1 MITWAKTFL
10 PRVWLHE
17 IYFRR
22 RIILWKV
29 LFWGWGQ
36 EKLIFG
42 RSLWGCSSIFAKS
55 FQCISFFFSLCDGF
69 TWDSRAWIF
78 SSSSL
83 ILSSF
88 FWDSA
93 WASCR
98 ALNSSS
104 NYRGKKESLLF
115 VCAHVRNAC
124 KHTEGGSQAAWCLHT
139 NGCGAHQQAP
149 EPHHLALWPPSIHS
163 TSGPQA
169 CSSLVFVSSLGF
181 HVGWWI

>member
-1 MITWAKTFL
+1 MFWSVVTWDLLRQADF
-10 PRVWLHE
+10 
-17 IYFRR
+17 F
-22 RIILWKV
+22 LWK
-29 LFWGWGQ
+29 LILGGQ
-36 EKLIFG
+36 KKFNFG
-42 RSLWGCSSIFAKS
+42 KSLRGCSSIFAKS
-55 FQCISFFFSLCDGF
+55 FQCVSFFFFLCEGF

-78 SSSSL
+78 SSISL

-104 NYRGKKESLLF
+104 NCRKKKSLLF
-115 VCAHVRNAC
+115 VCTHVTNTC
-124 KHTEGGSQAAWCLHT
+124 KHTEGGSQAAWCLLT
-139 NGCGAHQQAP
+139 NGCKAHQQAP
-149 EPHHLALWPPSIHS
+149 ETHHLALWPLSILS

-181 HVGWWI
+181 HVCWWI